1 MEDNYS
7 LIEQYLLGK
16 LNPTEQKNFE
26 ERLQR
31 EPELARAFRL
41 QQLEH
46 DALDLMLERDL
57 RHKMTQWDDD
67 EAGAKEQPLK
77 RPFWPLVAGIALLL
91 LLITGI
97 YWLTRPA
104 QPAPSTPTEVPT
116 VPPTAPKEIPMA
128 STDTPAAPLPPT
140 PNRPTTATNDQRLM
154 ALVESN
160 YRDDMIR
167 AQLRGNNPG
176 LDSLNAWYN
185 QQQFNKV
192 IAATAI
198 IASTEDNYLRQLELR
213 AHAFF
218 HLKKYKNAAQIFEQL
233 ANSNKEPFAERSDW
247 YYLLALAAQGD
258 AAKTQLL
265 VQNKKILAAP
275 DHAFYKDVVR
285 LNLK

>member
-7 LIEQYLLGK
+7 LIELYLLGK

-57 RHKMTQWDDD
+57 RHKMTQWETED
-67 EAGAKEQPLK
+67 APGTSPQQ
-77 RPFWPLVAGIALLL
+77 RPYWPLAAGIALVLL
-91 LLITGI
+91 AILGI
-97 YWLTRPA
+97 YWYTRPVTPKPVPTPPEVP
-104 QPAPSTPTEVPT
+104 QVPPPAPGET
-116 VPPTAPKEIPMA
+116 PMA
-128 STDTPAAPLPPT
+128 STDTATAPLSPTPTRPAAQ
-140 PNRPTTATNDQRLM
+140 NDQRLI
-154 ALVESN
+154 ALAERN

-176 LDSLNAWYN
+176 LDSLNEWYN

-198 IASTEDNYLRQLELR
+198 IASTEANYLRQLELR

-218 HLKKYKNAAQIFEQL
+218 HLKKYKDAALLFEQL

-247 YYLLALAAQGD
+247 FYLLALAAQGD
-258 AAKTQLL
+258 AAKTKLM

-275 DHAFYKDVVR
+275 DHTFYEEVVR

>member
-7 LIEQYLLGK
+7 LIELYLLGK

-57 RHKMTQWDDD
+57 RHKMTQW
-67 EAGAKEQPLK
+67 ETEGVPGTSPQQ
-77 RPFWPLVAGIALLL
+77 RSYWPLAAGIALVLL
-91 LLITGI
+91 ATLGI
-97 YWLTRPA
+97 YWYTRPVTP
-104 QPAPSTPTEVPT
+104 QPVPTPPEVPQVPPPAPGET
-116 VPPTAPKEIPMA
+116 PMA
-128 STDTPAAPLPPT
+128 STDTATAPLSPKPTRPAAQ
-140 PNRPTTATNDQRLM
+140 NDQRLI
-154 ALVESN
+154 ALAESN

-176 LDSLNAWYN
+176 PDSLNAWYS

-198 IASTEDNYLRQLELR
+198 IASTEANYLRQMELR

-218 HLKKYKNAAQIFEQL
+218 HLKKYKDAALLFEQL

-247 YYLLALAAQGD
+247 FYLLALAAQGD
-258 AAKTQLL
+258 AAKTKLL

-275 DHAFYKDVVR
+275 DHAFYEEVVR